1 LLKGNLIQNKGH
13 LKTHHKIINGDS
25 RQMTELADNTVHLV
39 ITSPPYWQLKDYG
52 TENQIGFHDNYESY
66 INNLNLVWKECYRTL
81 HNGCRLCVNIG
92 DQFARAVY
100 YGRYKVIPIREEII
114 KFCENI
120 GFDYM
125 GAIIWQKV
133 TTSNTTGGG
142 VQMGSYPYPRNGI
155 LKLDY
160 EFILIFKKLGDAPK
174 PTKENKELSKMTAEE
189 WNTFFAGHWNF
200 AGTRQDNHIAMFPD
214 ELPKRLIKMFAFV
227 GDTVLDPF
235 AGSGTTNLVA
245 KNLGRNS
252 VGYEINP
259 EFIPIIKQKLKT
271 HQQDISGTTYE
282 FKKED
287 TLPINFESEIKL
299 LPYIFKDPHTL
310 DKKVDIKKLQ
320 FGSKIDKDSSTIRQE
335 LFKVEQ
341 IIALD
346 KLVINGIKT
355 KLIGIKPYPIGWKF
369 LGEDV
374 NNEGIKFLETKFK
387 SNRVFMRFDENK
399 YDDEGNLLCYLY
411 LENKTF
417 INAHILKNGFSKV
430 DENYNYKSKS
440 KFIKTFIQRDIVIQE
455 ELKNY
460 RYG

>member
-1 LLKGNLIQNKGH
+1 M
-13 LKTHHKIINGDS
+13 KTHHKIINGDS
-25 RQMTELADNTVHLV
+25 RQMVELADNSVHLA

-52 TENQIGFHDNYESY
+52 TDTQIGYHHTYEEY
-66 INNLNLVWKECYRTL
+66 INNLNLVWKECYRVL

-160 EFILIFKKLGDAPK
+160 EFVLTFKKLGEAPK

-189 WNTFFAGHWNF
+189 WNTYFAGHWNF
-200 AGTRQDNHIAMFPD
+200 TGARQDKHIAMFPE

-235 AGSGTTNLVA
+235 AGSGTTNLAA
-245 KNLGRNS
+245 KNHGRNS
-252 VGYEINP
+252 IGYEINS
-259 EFIPIIKQKLKT
+259 EFIPVIKQKLTSNQKDIHGTSFEFLTQKT
-271 HQQDISGTTYE
+271 TSN
-282 FKKED
+282 FKKE
-287 TLPINFESEIKL
+287 IEK
-299 LPYIFKDPHTL
+299 LPYIFKDPHIL
-310 DKKVDIKKLQ
+310 DKKIDPKKLQ
-320 FGSKIDKDSSTIRQE
+320 FGSKIDKESSTQREEFFTIKE
-335 LFKVEQ
+335 VISPEKIKLSNGL
-341 IIALD
+341 II
-346 KLVINGIKT
+346 
-355 KLIGIKPYPIGWKF
+355 KLIGIKENPVINGDATEF
-369 LGEDV
+369 LID
-374 NNEGIKFLETKFK
+374 KTKGK
-387 SNRVFMRFDENK
+387 RVFLRYDNIK
-399 YDDEGNLLCYLY
+399 YDKENNLLCYLY

-417 INAHILKNGFSKV
+417 INAHLIKSGLVKV
-430 DENYNYKSKS
+430 DSKNDFKYKE
-440 KFIKTFIQRDIVIQE
+440 KFIALFNQSLLNEDN
-455 ELKNY
+455 KNFK
-460 RYG
+460 

>member
-1 LLKGNLIQNKGH
+1 

-25 RQMTELADNTVHLV
+25 RQMTELPDNSVHLI

-52 TENQIGFHDNYESY
+52 IENQIGFHDSYENY

-114 KFCENI
+114 KFCETI

-160 EFILIFKKLGDAPK
+160 EFILIFKKLGESPR
-174 PTKENKELSKMTAEE
+174 PTTEQKELSKMTAEE

-200 AGTRQDNHIAMFPD
+200 AGARQSGHIAMFPE
-214 ELPKRLIKMFAFV
+214 ELPRRLIKMFSFA
-227 GDTVLDPF
+227 GETVLDPF
-235 AGSGTTNLVA
+235 LGSGTTALAA
-245 KNLGRNS
+245 KNTDRNS

-259 EFIPIIKQKLKT
+259 EFIPIIKEKLQVN
-271 HQQDISGTTYE
+271 QQDLNGTTYE
-282 FKKED
+282 FLIQKPLTVDFEKE
-287 TLPINFESEIKL
+287 IQK
-299 LPYIFKDPHTL
+299 LPYIFRDPHSL
-310 DKKVDIKKLQ
+310 NKKVDVKKLQ
-320 FGSKIDKDSSTIRQE
+320 FGSKIDKESSSEREE
-335 LFKVEQ
+335 LFTVKEVISPEK
-341 IIALD
+341 IRLSNGLTI
-346 KLVINGIKT
+346 KLLGVKENPTINGKATAFLIEKT
-355 KLIGIKPYPIGWKF
+355 RGK
-369 LGEDV
+369 
-374 NNEGIKFLETKFK
+374 
-387 SNRVFMRFDENK
+387 RVFLK
-399 YDDEGNLLCYLY
+399 YDNIKYDYENNLLCYLY

-417 INAHILKNGFSKV
+417 INAHLIKNGLVKV
-430 DENYNYKSKS
+430 DCDIDFKYKE
-440 KFIKTFIQRDIVIQE
+440 KFLNLAQQQ
-455 ELKNY
+455 N
-460 RYG
+460 G